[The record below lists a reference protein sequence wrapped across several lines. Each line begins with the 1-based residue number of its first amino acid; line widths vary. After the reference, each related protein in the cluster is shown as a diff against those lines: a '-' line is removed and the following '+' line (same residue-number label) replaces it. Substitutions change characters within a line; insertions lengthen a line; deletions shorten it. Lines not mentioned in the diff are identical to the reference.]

1 MGILV
6 RGSPRHALYGRKKPF
21 LLSGNPRN
29 ELSASENPLKPTREP
44 PETPRLL
51 PVNLGRIIADSW
63 LEGILC
69 PDRKNA
75 VKDQLIFKRRF

>member
-29 ELSASENPLKPTREP
+29 ELSASENPLEP
-44 PETPRLL
+44 PGGVPRPPSCYL
-51 PVNLGRIIADSW
+51 
-63 LEGILC
+63 
-69 PDRKNA
+69 
-75 VKDQLIFKRRF
+75 